1 MEIIKEEKNG
11 LIFNIQK
18 FSIHDGP
25 GIRTVVFFKGCPL
38 KCEWCSNPE
47 SQNPNL
53 QIYWDKDSK
62 RGYDKDYIE
71 VMETSNLNVSNK
83 GDIKID
89 HNFITKYKLEEEKLD
104 YKYTQEGYFESIDN
118 IVKVC
123 LQDEMF
129 YEESGG
135 GVTLSGGE
143 VLAQPEFAIELLKRL
158 KELNIH
164 TAIETTGYA
173 SSQILKDFTKYLD
186 LVLIDLKHY
195 DSKKHLS
202 KTGVPNELIITNI
215 QKLVKN
221 NINFLIRIPV
231 IPDFNSSLE
240 DAKQFSILLNNLGIK
255 EVQLLPFHQ
264 FGEKKYEN
272 LNMNYLYKD
281 VKSLYEE
288 DLEEYKNIFIE
299 NNINAFF

>member
-47 SQNPNL
+47 SQNPNI

-71 VMETSNLNVSNK
+71 VMETSNLNVSRK
-83 GDIKID
+83 GEIKID
-89 HNFITKYKLEEEKLD
+89 NNFLNKYKLKEEKLN
-104 YKYTQEGYFESIDN
+104 YKYTQEGYFESINN

-123 LQDEMF
+123 LQDKMF
-129 YEESGG
+129 YEESDG

-186 LVLIDLKHY
+186 LILFDLKHY
-195 DSKKHLS
+195 NSKKHLS

-221 NINFLIRIPV
+221 KINFLIRIPV
-231 IPDFNSSLE
+231 IPDFNSTLE
-240 DAKQFSILLNNLGIK
+240 DAKQFSKLLNELGIK
-255 EVQLLPFHQ
+255 QVQLLPFHQ

-272 LNMNYLYKD
+272 LNINYLYKD

-288 DLEEYKNIFIE
+288 DLEEYKNIFLE